1 MAEKLFGGSG
11 KLGALLRAHDWS
23 QTPLGAVETWS
34 DDLKAAVQILLTELE
49 QSKPSKET
57 QPEAQGQKNGSA
69 EAALRQVNQLNAF
82 RVKLADALRPLT
94 DASEIQMIAARI
106 LGESLGASRV
116 IYIEVVSAGEEV
128 FVHCNYTSGVAQL
141 DRRYRLEDYRR
152 NLTADHQA
160 GHTQV
165 VTDIPNDPKYT
176 HAQKTRYRE
185 IDIAAHID
193 VPLIKNNQFVA
204 LLAAQQSTPRQW
216 TQTEVK
222 LVEETAEQTWAAVER
237 AYAEAALR
245 ESEAK
250 YRTLFESIDEG
261 FCIAKI
267 LFDENDTPVDYR
279 FLEINSVFEQQT
291 GLQQAVGKTARQLV
305 PDIEDFWIETYGSV
319 ALTGEPVRFEN
330 RSAPLKRC
338 FDVYACRT
346 GKPED
351 RKVAIVFKDISD
363 RKRIESERLQAEE
376 IVGRAAQLDAFRVY
390 LTDALRLLADSV
402 EIQATASRVLGEYL
416 GANRVLYFEVRGTDY
431 VVEQDYV
438 NGADTVAGHYSIDS
452 FGTKLLAAYRAGHT
466 VSSPNVSADPYLSL
480 EQQSAYAAIQI
491 GAYIGIPLVKKGKF
505 VAGLAVHAA
514 APRDWKPEEIALTEE
529 VAERT
534 WAAVE
539 RAHAEAALRRS
550 EKRFRLMADAVPQ
563 IVWITDA
570 EGRVEFFNKQ
580 WSDYTGVPY
589 EQTIAAEVAANFVHP
604 EDGDRTMGA
613 FNEAR
618 RNGSLFSVE
627 HRIRSAAGTYRWFLV
642 RAEPYRDPQTG
653 EIIHWVGASVDI
665 HDRKQA
671 EQALREREQRLVIA
685 TEAAQ
690 LGIFEWKVPEDVTIW
705 ENDRLYEMF
714 GLTPADGSVSAQ
726 EFFNSYLHPDDAQ
739 AFGAKFTQAMQ
750 TGSLRQTS
758 YRICRR
764 DGTIRWIEV
773 NGQFEFAADGSLLR
787 FIGVNADITQSK
799 QAEATILQR
808 EAQFRQLADAMP
820 QQVWITDAQ
829 GKTQYVNQQWTTY
842 TGLTLEQTQDIHY
855 ATGVIHPDDF
865 EIASQLWSTALV
877 TGIPYQAEFRLKH
890 SSDNTYRWFLS
901 RAIPI
906 RDQQG
911 QIVQWFGTSTDI
923 EEFRR
928 AQTQREQLLQREQT
942 AREAAEN
949 ANRIKDEFLAVLS
962 HELRSPLNPILGWTR
977 LLQNGKLDAARQ
989 REALATIE
997 RNAKL
1002 QTQLISDLLDISRI
1016 MRGKLSLTVAPV
1028 SLTFVISAAIETV
1041 RLAAE
1046 AKNIGIVLDFAP
1058 AIAPVS
1064 GDAARLQ
1071 QVVWNLLTNAVKFTP
1086 NGGLVTIELR
1096 QLDELAQ
1103 IRVIDTGK
1111 GINGQFLPH
1120 VFEYFRQEDSSTI
1133 RQFGGLGLG
1142 LAIARQIVEM
1152 HGGMIRADSIGEGQ
1166 GATFIVQLPTIPQPP
1181 SLAPQPI
1188 QTPADA
1194 SLPLAGMQILLVDDE
1209 PDTREFQAFV
1219 LSQSGAR
1226 VRAVASGLEA
1236 LQALEQS
1243 IPDVLVSDI
1252 GMPQMDGYMLLEQIR
1267 SRPPHQ
1273 GGTIP
1278 AIALTAYA
1286 TETDQQRTLQVGFQT
1301 HITKPVEPEV
1311 LVRAITVLL
1320 YPSGR

>member
-1 MAEKLFGGSG
+1 
-11 KLGALLRAHDWS
+11 
-23 QTPLGAVETWS
+23 
-34 DDLKAAVQILLTELE
+34 
-49 QSKPSKET
+49 
-57 QPEAQGQKNGSA
+57 
-69 EAALRQVNQLNAF
+69 
-82 RVKLADALRPLT
+82 
-94 DASEIQMIAARI
+94 
-106 LGESLGASRV
+106 
-116 IYIEVVSAGEEV
+116 
-128 FVHCNYTSGVAQL
+128 
-141 DRRYRLEDYRR
+141 
-152 NLTADHQA
+152 
-160 GHTQV
+160 
-165 VTDIPNDPKYT
+165 
-176 HAQKTRYRE
+176 
-185 IDIAAHID
+185 
-193 VPLIKNNQFVA
+193 
-204 LLAAQQSTPRQW
+204 
-216 TQTEVK
+216 
-222 LVEETAEQTWAAVER
+222 
-237 AYAEAALR
+237 
-245 ESEAK
+245 
-250 YRTLFESIDEG
+250 
-261 FCIAKI
+261 
-267 LFDENDTPVDYR
+267 
-279 FLEINSVFEQQT
+279 
-291 GLQQAVGKTARQLV
+291 
-305 PDIEDFWIETYGSV
+305 
-319 ALTGEPVRFEN
+319 
-330 RSAPLKRC
+330 
-338 FDVYACRT
+338 
-346 GKPED
+346 
-351 RKVAIVFKDISD
+351 
-363 RKRIESERLQAEE
+363 
-376 IVGRAAQLDAFRVY
+376 
-390 LTDALRLLADSV
+390 
-402 EIQATASRVLGEYL
+402 
-416 GANRVLYFEVRGTDY
+416 
-431 VVEQDYV
+431 
-438 NGADTVAGHYSIDS
+438 
-452 FGTKLLAAYRAGHT
+452 
-466 VSSPNVSADPYLSL
+466 
-480 EQQSAYAAIQI
+480 
-491 GAYIGIPLVKKGKF
+491 
-505 VAGLAVHAA
+505 
-514 APRDWKPEEIALTEE
+514 
-529 VAERT
+529 
-534 WAAVE
+534 
-539 RAHAEAALRRS
+539 
-550 EKRFRLMADAVPQ
+550 
-563 IVWITDA
+563 
-570 EGRVEFFNKQ
+570 
-580 WSDYTGVPY
+580 
-589 EQTIAAEVAANFVHP
+589 
-604 EDGDRTMGA
+604 
-613 FNEAR
+613 
-618 RNGSLFSVE
+618 
-627 HRIRSAAGTYRWFLV
+627 
-642 RAEPYRDPQTG
+642 
-653 EIIHWVGASVDI
+653 
-665 HDRKQA
+665 
-671 EQALREREQRLVIA
+671 
-685 TEAAQ
+685 
-690 LGIFEWKVPEDVTIW
+690 
-705 ENDRLYEMF
+705 
-714 GLTPADGSVSAQ
+714 
-726 EFFNSYLHPDDAQ
+726 
-739 AFGAKFTQAMQ
+739 MQ

-906 RDQQG
+906 RDEQG

-1096 QLDELAQ
+1096 QLDGLAQ

-1226 VRAVASGLEA
+1226 VRAVASALEA

-1243 IPDVLVSDI
+1243 IPDLLVSDI
-1252 GMPQMDGYMLLEQIR
+1252 GMPQMDGYMLIEKIR
-1267 SRPPHQ
+1267 ARPSNQ
-1273 GGTIP
+1273 GGMIP

-1286 TETDQQRTLQVGFQT
+1286 TETDQQRALQVGFQT
-1301 HITKPVEPEV
+1301 HITKPVEPEQ
-1311 LVRAITVLL
+1311 LVRAIAVLL
-1320 YPSGR
+1320 EGFQTTILP